1 MKEMFKSYGGTFLV
15 VVASLVVLS
24 FIVGYQPSSI
34 QNRQPKY

>member
-24 FIVGYQPSSI
+24 FIVGSLPSSI
-34 QNRQPKY
+34 QNRLPKY